1 MEGVGGA
8 SSVRIDRK
16 SSIDSEP
23 RTLSID
29 QIHYAREA
37 ALYVMKTMSI
47 EDAMIIFTQLEAQIL
62 YHACGLKLDD
72 QGLEPV
78 VSAGR
83 STCNKNKA
91 ILIDTGE
98 ELEHAAGDH
107 HLPAGPRDIAS
118 APF

>member
-1 MEGVGGA
+1 MERVGGA

-47 EDAMIIFTQLEAQIL
+47 EEAMSNFTQVKSWSMQLEIITIHLDAGIL
-62 YHACGLKLDD
+62 
-72 QGLEPV
+72 
-78 VSAGR
+78 
-83 STCNKNKA
+83 
-91 ILIDTGE
+91 
-98 ELEHAAGDH
+98 
-107 HLPAGPRDIAS
+107 HLHLSSFYFYFYYYITYYANFLS
-118 APF
+118 SSS

>member
-1 MEGVGGA
+1 MKDKLATKMEGVGGA

-47 EDAMIIFTQLEAQIL
+47 EEAMSIFTQRPKSFTM
-62 YHACGLKLDD
+62 HACMRLK
-72 QGLEPV
+72 V
-78 VSAGR
+78 R
-83 STCNKNKA
+83 
-91 ILIDTGE
+91 
-98 ELEHAAGDH
+98 DH
-107 HLPAGPRDIAS
+107 G
-118 APF
+118 

>member
-1 MEGVGGA
+1 MKDKLATKMEGVGGA

-47 EDAMIIFTQLEAQIL
+47 EEAMSIFT
-62 YHACGLKLDD
+62 

-83 STCNKNKA
+83 CNKNNA

-98 ELEHAAGDH
+98 ELENAAGDH
-107 HLPAGPRDIAS
+107 HHRPGPRDIAS
-118 APF
+118 ATF

>member
-47 EDAMIIFTQLEAQIL
+47 EDAMIIFTQ
-62 YHACGLKLDD
+62 
-72 QGLEPV
+72 GLEPV

>member
-29 QIHYAREA
+29 QIHYARET

-47 EDAMIIFTQLEAQIL
+47 EDAMIIFTQ
-62 YHACGLKLDD
+62 
-72 QGLEPV
+72 GLEPV

-83 STCNKNKA
+83 TCNKNNA
-91 ILIDTGE
+91 ILTDTGE
-98 ELEHAAGDH
+98 ELEHAAGDQ